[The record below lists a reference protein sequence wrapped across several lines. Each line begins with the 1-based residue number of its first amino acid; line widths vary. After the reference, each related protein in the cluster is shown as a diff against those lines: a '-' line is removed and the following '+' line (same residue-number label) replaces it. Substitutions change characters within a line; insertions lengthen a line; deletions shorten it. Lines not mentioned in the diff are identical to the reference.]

1 MKEFT
6 LFLILICS
14 SQIFAQDK
22 IGKIE
27 GLVYDSLGSEIK
39 DATVK
44 VTPIK
49 NNKLVKNKAISTTT
63 VNKGKFSFDKLPF
76 GSYELQIEVFWSDE
90 IQKRRIKVDSQNGDE
105 EVFAISGM
113 PFKACS
119 NISETK
125 DLLSEK
131 DKAEIVTEML
141 TVLNIDYQTKP
152 TISTNKIKPQWFG
165 DRRKDFIFL
174 SDSEIQ
180 HRADTKG
187 DFTYYRFSLFKIKGD
202 CVVISLDYGYAQ
214 GKHSKVFYLFGE
226 RKTYSFRRF
235 NGEWVKSLVS
245 SLVS

>member
-1 MKEFT
+1 MKKIA
-6 LFLILICS
+6 LIWILIFS

-27 GLVYDSLGSEIK
+27 GLVYDSLGAEIT
-39 DATVK
+39 DVTVK
-44 VTPIK
+44 IIPLK
-49 NNKLVKNKAISTTT
+49 NRQLIKNKAVSTTT
-63 VNKGKFSFDKLPF
+63 TKNGKFKFENLPF
-76 GSYELQIEVFWSDE
+76 GLYELRLEVFWSDE
-90 IQKRRIKVDSQNGDE
+90 VLKRRVKVGSQNQDE
-105 EVFAISGM
+105 EIFAFSDI

-131 DKAEIVTEML
+131 DKTEIVREML
-141 TVLNIDYQTKP
+141 RNFNMDSKTKP

-165 DRRKDFIFL
+165 DKRKDFIFL

-202 CVVISLDYGYAQ
+202 CAVISLDYGYAQ

-235 NGEWVKSLVS
+235 NGEWIKALVS
-245 SLVS
+245 SLGF